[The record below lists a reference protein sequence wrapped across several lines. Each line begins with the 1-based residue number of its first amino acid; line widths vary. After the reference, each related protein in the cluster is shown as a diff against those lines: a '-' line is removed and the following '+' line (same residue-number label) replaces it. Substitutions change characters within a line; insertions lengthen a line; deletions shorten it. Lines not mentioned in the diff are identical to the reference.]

1 MQQSTLR
8 QWRCA
13 LQQAGNF
20 VAFYSILGSSR
31 LCTPVFHSRRFPHC
45 CAQIFSF
52 ILGAFPTVACAHHLF
67 YSRRFPHCR
76 LCTQPSFFFQSRL
89 FPHCHLCTQPSFFFH
104 SRRFPHCRL
113 CTQPSFFFQSRFIH
127 TAHFTTWF
135 LALCFLASFP
145 CHLPFSTLVYFPLC
159 AFLCEICL
167 AGLAGRAWLTKPSSV
182 HPPPPPPQSY
192 STTSLLPLPQL
203 TPPVPPNNSTSSLL
217 STTWWRHA
225 AKLQ

>member
-67 YSRRFPHCR
+67 Y
-76 LCTQPSFFFQSRL
+76 
-89 FPHCHLCTQPSFFFH
+89 

-225 AKLQ
+225 AKLRTL